1 MASIRF
7 TGSRTLSPQ
16 QINYLIAWGSRDLD
30 ELLQQGYDNRDRIK
44 EIIIN
49 RMYFQNR
56 RYPNYGPPVQ
66 RRLITDADA
75 EYIAESVLKY
85 ELDRMADGADDLLYF
100 ADDGFRNYKAP
111 ALTTIAMLVAL
122 GTLLYIVKK

>member
-1 MASIRF
+1 M
-7 TGSRTLSPQ
+7 
-16 QINYLIAWGSRDLD
+16 
-30 ELLQQGYDNRDRIK
+30 
-44 EIIIN
+44 
-49 RMYFQNR
+49 
-56 RYPNYGPPVQ
+56 PVG
-66 RRLITDADA
+66 
-75 EYIAESVLKY
+75 LKY

>member
-7 TGSRTLSPQ
+7 TGSRTLSSQ

-30 ELLQQGYDNRDRIK
+30 ELLQQGYDDRDKIK

-56 RYPNYGPPVQ
+56 RYPNYGPPVPS
-66 RRLITDADA
+66 RLIRTSDT
-75 EYIAESVLKY
+75 EYISEYVLRLY
-85 ELDRMADGADDLLYF
+85 FDRME
-100 ADDGFRNYKAP
+100 GFRNHGLST
-111 ALTTIAMLVAL
+111 LTTVAMLVAL
-122 GTLLYIVKK
+122 GSLVYLVKRK

>member
-1 MASIRF
+1 MNR
-7 TGSRTLSPQ
+7 LSQQ
-16 QINYLIAWGSRDLD
+16 QINRLVAWARHDLN
-30 ELLQQGYDNRDRIK
+30 ELLDDGYDTRDEIK
-44 EIIIN
+44 QMMIN

-56 RYPNYGPPVQ
+56 RYPNYGPPVP

-100 ADDGFRNYKAP
+100 ADDGFSNYGTST
-111 ALTTIAMLVAL
+111 LTTVAMLVAL
-122 GTLLYIVKK
+122 GTLLYLVKK

>member
-7 TGSRTLSPQ
+7 TGSRTLSSQ

-56 RYPNYGPPVQ
+56 RYPNYGPPVP
-66 RRLITDADA
+66 RRLIRTSDT
-75 EYIAESVLKY
+75 EYISEYVLRRFF
-85 ELDRMADGADDLLYF
+85 DRME
-100 ADDGFRNYKAP
+100 GFRNHGLST
-111 ALTTIAMLVAL
+111 LTTVAMLVAL
-122 GTLLYIVKK
+122 GSLVYLVKRK

>member
-1 MASIRF
+1 MTR
-7 TGSRTLSPQ
+7 LSQ
-16 QINYLIAWGSRDLD
+16 QQVKYLVEWARRDLN
-30 ELLQQGYDNRDRIK
+30 ELLDDGYDDRDEIK
-44 EIIIN
+44 KMMIN

-56 RYPNYGPPVQ
+56 RSTSAYYGPPVP

>member
-1 MASIRF
+1 MNR
-7 TGSRTLSPQ
+7 LSQQ
-16 QINYLIAWGSRDLD
+16 QINRLVAWARHDLN
-30 ELLQQGYDNRDRIK
+30 ELLDDGYDNRDEIK
-44 EIIIN
+44 QMMIN

-56 RYPNYGPPVQ
+56 RYPNYGPPVP

-100 ADDGFRNYKAP
+100 ADDGFSNYGTST
-111 ALTTIAMLVAL
+111 LTTVAMLVAL
-122 GTLLYIVKK
+122 GTLLYLVKK

>member
-1 MASIRF
+1 MNR
-7 TGSRTLSPQ
+7 LSQQ
-16 QINYLIAWGSRDLD
+16 QINRLVAWARHDLN
-30 ELLQQGYDNRDRIK
+30 ELLDDGYDNRDEIK
-44 EIIIN
+44 QMMIN

-56 RYPNYGPPVQ
+56 RYPNYGPPVP

-100 ADDGFRNYKAP
+100 ADDGFSNYGTST
-111 ALTTIAMLVAL
+111 LTTVAMLVAL
-122 GTLLYIVKK
+122 GSLVYLVKK